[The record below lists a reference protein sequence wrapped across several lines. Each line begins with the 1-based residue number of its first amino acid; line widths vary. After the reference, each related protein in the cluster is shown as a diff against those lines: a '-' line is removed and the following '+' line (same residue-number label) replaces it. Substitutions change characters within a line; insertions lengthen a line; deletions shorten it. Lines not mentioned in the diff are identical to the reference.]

1 MGAGAV
7 EPLPLRQ
14 DQPGGGEEVTA
25 SNKQRLFPSGKNN
38 PCPICGR
45 EKDGD
50 CRTSGDGLEV
60 ICHHPKDHRPGDRIQ
75 GADGQTWGFT
85 RNTSDGRAGHF
96 TIDKPLPGRTSGANV
111 IAFPARPA
119 APQPAP
125 PPPPA
130 AMPAEPPSLALLPA
144 PRPAKGSP
152 YRYSDTQRVNRI
164 PLANGDKDFRCQHL
178 KDRGWAHRQGPEPWP
193 MFNQGDCSARGWPLE
208 VEGEKCAE
216 LVAAAGWVGISQP
229 GHAHSVEQIRERYKA
244 LSLEGTPGIVFL
256 ADHDD
261 EGRKRAQQSADAA
274 ALAGLPLIVLRAGD
288 LWPDLPAGGS
298 IDDAPGTFA
307 EQIAA
312 IEVAARL
319 AHAKALAAGAPAGAA
334 LHQDRNDDRGEQ
346 LGEEGQ
352 GEPDHFQVLGWC
364 ADRRKVWYRHRQTAQ
379 IASAV
384 PYGQAE
390 LLKLAPLEYWR
401 GKYAKTNQKTGE
413 VIGYDWA
420 QAADDVSRAAD
431 RSGVFEVDQL
441 RGRGVWHDDGRVVW
455 HLGNRLEVDG
465 VETPLTDLQSD
476 HQYGLMPALP
486 IDRKVAPLGDD
497 HGRKILQVLQDCGW
511 QGPSDHLHLAGWI
524 VLSNVGGALRKRP
537 GLQVTSPY
545 GSGKSD
551 TIENAILPLQ
561 GGIGRISS
569 GSTEAGIRQLIG
581 RDALPCTIDESEA
594 EDGRKREAQLRLVRF
609 SFDGIRQVKG
619 TPSGEAMTFCLRSS
633 LALAGINSP
642 IDNPAD
648 RSRMAVIGRRMMPAD
663 QWKEVSRRRSALI
676 TPEIGERLLRRT
688 ISNLPA
694 LLANIATFGH
704 VISGQIASNE
714 GGRAGDTY
722 GALLAG
728 AHHLISTQELTKD
741 EAQSWLDSVGW
752 EIGHADTDDTDGK
765 AGAEGR
771 QCLEYLLA
779 HEIRWQPAY
788 DPDEGRPSTGSLTVR
803 ELVNLA
809 HNSPRSADGQV
820 ARTALGRKGIHATP
834 EGLAVARSSPA
845 TQGVF
850 STTKWMKGGHASRLL
865 EIEGT
870 TRASAAVRF
879 PSGGVHRAVLVP
891 WEAVGALGEL

>member
-1 MGAGAV
+1 M
-7 EPLPLRQ
+7 
-14 DQPGGGEEVTA
+14 TA
-25 SNKQRLFPSGKNN
+25 SSKPRWFPSGKNN
-38 PCPICGR
+38 ACPVCGR
-45 EKDGD
+45 TKDGD
-50 CRTSGDGLEV
+50 CRTSPDGLEV
-60 ICHHPKDHRPGDRIQ
+60 LCHYGKTHRPPEGLKPGDPIE

-85 RNTSDGRAGHF
+85 KPSRDGRAAHF
-96 TIDKPLPGRTSGANV
+96 TIDKPLPGRKNGAKV
-111 IAFPARPA
+111 IPFPARPA

-125 PPPPA
+125 APPPA
-130 AMPAEPPSLALLPA
+130 AMPAEPPSLALLA
-144 PRPAKGSP
+144 AARPAKGSP
-152 YRYSDTQRVNRI
+152 YSYSDTQRVNRAEL
-164 PLANGDKDFRCQHL
+164 PNGKKKFFCQHRETDWFETG
-178 KDRGWAHRQGPEPWP
+178 KTRWINGEGPDAWP
-193 MFNQGDCSARGWPLE
+193 VFNHSDCGSTEGWPLE
-208 VEGEKCAE
+208 IEGEKCAE

-229 GHAHSVEQIRERYKA
+229 GHAHRVEQIRERYEA
-244 LSLEGTPGIVFL
+244 LILEGVPGVVYL
-256 ADHDD
+256 ADHDA
-261 EGRKRAQQSADAA
+261 EGRKRAEQATEAA
-274 ALAGLPLIVLRAGD
+274 ALAGLPLIVLHAGD
-288 LWPDLPAGGS
+288 LWPGLPSGGS
-298 IDDAPGTFA
+298 IDDHTGANIESALVGLEHHA
-307 EQIAA
+307 RAA
-312 IEVAARL
+312 YFRAIGDPEFQ
-319 AHAKALAAGAPAGAA
+319 G
-334 LHQDRNDDRGEQ
+334 NDDDGEH
-346 LGEEGQ
+346 LGEDAPPEAQ
-352 GEPDHFQVLGWC
+352 QEPEHYQVLGWC

-401 GKYAKTNQKTGE
+401 GKYAQRNKKTGE
-413 VIGYDWA
+413 VVGYDWA

-441 RGRGVWHDDGRVVW
+441 RGRGVWIDDGRTVW

-465 VETPLTDLQSD
+465 VETPLTDLRSA

-486 IDRKVAPLGDD
+486 IDPTVAPLDDD
-497 HGRKILQVLQDCGW
+497 HGRQILQVFRDCGW

-524 VLSNVGGALRKRP
+524 VLSNVGGAIRKRP
-537 GLQVTSPY
+537 GLQVSSPY

-551 TIENAILPLQ
+551 TIENGILPLQ

-594 EDGRKREAQLRLVRF
+594 EDGRKRDAQLRLVRL
-609 SFDGIRQVKG
+609 SFDGKDQVKG

-633 LALAGINSP
+633 LALAGINAP

-676 TPEIGERLLRRT
+676 TTEIGQQLIRRT
-688 ISNLPA
+688 VSNLPA
-694 LLANIATFGH
+694 LLENITTMGR

-728 AHHLISTQELTKD
+728 AHHLTSTKQLTED
-741 EAQSWLDSVGW
+741 EAQTWLDSMGW
-752 EIGHADTDDTDGK
+752 DITHADTDDTDRK

-779 HEIRWQPAY
+779 HEVRWQPAY
-788 DPDEGRPSTGSLTVR
+788 DPDAGRPSTGSLTVR
-803 ELVNLA
+803 ELVALA
-809 HNSPRSADGQV
+809 HLSPRSIDGQE

-834 EGLAVARSSPA
+834 EGLAVARSAPGTVA
-845 TQGVF
+845 IFGNN
-850 STTKWMKGGHASRLL
+850 KWMKGGHASRLL

-870 TRASAAVRF
+870 TRTNGTTRF
-879 PSGGVHRAVLVP
+879 PSGGSHRAVIVP
-891 WEAVGALGEL
+891 WAAVGGLGEE

>member
-1 MGAGAV
+1 M
-7 EPLPLRQ
+7 
-14 DQPGGGEEVTA
+14 TA
-25 SNKQRLFPSGKNN
+25 SSRQRWLPSSNRN

-45 EKDGD
+45 DKDGD

-60 ICHHPKDHRPGDRIQ
+60 ICHHPKDHRPGDPIQ
-75 GADGQTWGFT
+75 GVDGQAWGFT
-85 RNTSDGRAGHF
+85 GNTKDGRAGHF
-96 TIDKPLPGRTSGANV
+96 TIDKPLPGRRNSAKV

-144 PRPAKGSP
+144 RRPANGSP
-152 YRYSDTQRVNRI
+152 YRYSDTQRINRV
-164 PLANGDKDFRCQHL
+164 PQPDGDKRFYCQHRET
-178 KDRGWAHRQGPEPWP
+178 DRWIDGAGPDPWFT
-193 MFNQGDCSARGWPLE
+193 FNHGDCLESEGWPLE

-229 GHAHSVEQIRERYKA
+229 GHAHGVEQIRERYEA
-244 LSLEGTPGIVFL
+244 LGLEGTPGIVYL

-274 ALAGLPLIVLRAGD
+274 ALAGLPLIVLHAGE
-288 LWPDLPAGGS
+288 LWPGLPEKGS
-298 IDDAPGTFA
+298 IDDAPGTVA

-319 AHAKALAAGAPAGAA
+319 AHAEALAAGAPAGAA
-334 LHQDRNDDRGEQ
+334 PHQYRNDDPGEQ
-346 LGEEGQ
+346 LGEEAQ
-352 GEPDHFQVLGWC
+352 SELDHFQVLGWC

-390 LLKLAPLEYWR
+390 LLKLAPLAHWWGSYPI
-401 GKYAKTNQKTGE
+401 KNDDGE
-413 VIGYDWA
+413 VIRCNWA
-420 QAADDVSRAAD
+420 QAADDIARVAD
-431 RSGVFEVDQL
+431 DAGVFEVDQL

-465 VETPLTDLQSD
+465 VETPLTDLRSD

-486 IDRKVAPLGDD
+486 IDRKVAPLDD
-497 HGRKILQVLQDCGW
+497 GHGRLILQVLQDCGW
-511 QGPSDHLHLAGWI
+511 QGPSDHLHIAGWI

-581 RDALPCTIDESEA
+581 RDALPCTVDESEA

-633 LALAGINSP
+633 LALAGINAP

-688 ISNLPA
+688 VSNLPA

-704 VISGQIASNE
+704 LIGGQIASNE

-728 AHHLISTQELTKD
+728 AHHLISTREITED
-741 EAQSWLDSVGW
+741 EAQSWLDSIGW
-752 EIGHADTDDTDGK
+752 EIGHADTDDTDRK

-779 HEIRWQPAY
+779 HEVRWQPAY
-788 DPDEGRPSTGSLTVR
+788 DPDAGRPSTGSLTVR

-809 HNSPRSADGQV
+809 HNSPRSADGQE
-820 ARTALGRKGIHATP
+820 ARTALGRKGIHAT
-834 EGLAVARSSPA
+834 EDGLAVARSAPA

-870 TRASAAVRF
+870 TRASAALRF

-891 WEAVGALGEL
+891 WEAVGPLGEQ